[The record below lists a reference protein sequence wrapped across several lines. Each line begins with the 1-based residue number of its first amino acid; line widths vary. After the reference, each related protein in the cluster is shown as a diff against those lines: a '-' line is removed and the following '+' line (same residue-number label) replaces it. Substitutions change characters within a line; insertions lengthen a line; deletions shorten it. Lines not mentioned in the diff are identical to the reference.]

1 MKIQEQV
8 SLKPFNTFGI
18 DIKAEYFIEVKTE
31 QELVELCESGF
42 LEGKQHLVLGSGS
55 NILFTKDYNGVVIK
69 NAITGII
76 FKKSG
81 KLVRVLAGSG
91 TNWNDLVLESLE
103 KGANGLENLSLIPGT
118 VGAAPVQN
126 IGAYGVEL
134 KNIFEQLKAV
144 ELATGKVKIFN
155 KAQCTFSYRTSV
167 FKKELKG
174 KYVITEVTL
183 DLHNTK
189 QVNTNYGIISNILKE
204 KGIEQPTSQQ
214 VSDAV
219 IEIRQSKLPDP
230 AKIGNAGSFFKNP
243 VIPKIEYKELQIKY
257 NGMPAFPQANNKV
270 KIPAA
275 WLIEHA
281 GWKGKTIGD
290 VGVHPDQALVLVNY
304 GNGTGKEIKE
314 LSKSIQESVFK
325 KFKIRLEV
333 EVNIL

>member
-1 MKIQEQV
+1 MEIQEQV

-18 DIKAEYFIEVKTE
+18 DVKAEYFVEVKTE
-31 QELVELCESGF
+31 SELVDFCKSGF
-42 LEGKQHLVLGSGS
+42 LEGKQHLVLGEGS
-55 NILFTKDYNGVVIK
+55 NILFTKDYAGVVIK
-69 NAITGII
+69 NAIEGVV

-81 KLVRVLAGSG
+81 KLVRVIAGG
-91 TNWNDLVLESLE
+91 GINWNDLVIESLS

-144 ELATGKVKIFN
+144 EISTGKVKVFT
-155 KAQCTFSYRTSV
+155 KAQCSFGYRTSV

-174 KYVITEVTL
+174 KYVISEVTL

-189 QVNTNYGIISNILKE
+189 QVNISYGIIANILKE
-204 KGIEQPTSQQ
+204 KGIAEPTSQQ
-214 VSDAV
+214 VSEAV
-219 IEIRQSKLPDP
+219 ISIRESKLPDP

-243 VIPKIEYKELQIKY
+243 VIPKIDYKELQIKF

-270 KIPAA
+270 KVPAA
-275 WLIEHA
+275 WLIQHD
-281 GWKGKTIGD
+281 GWKGKTIDD

-304 GNGTGKEIKE
+304 GKGTGKEIKD
-314 LSKSIQESVFK
+314 LSKAIQESIFK

>member
-1 MKIQEQV
+1 MEIQEQV
-8 SLKPFNTFGI
+8 SLKAYNTFGI
-18 DIKAEYFIEVKTE
+18 DVKAEYFVEVKTE
-31 QELVELCESGF
+31 AELVELCQSDF
-42 LEGKQHLVLGSGS
+42 LQEKQHLVLGSGS

-69 NAITGII
+69 NSIESIV

-81 KLVRVLAGSG
+81 KLVRVIAGGG
-91 TNWNDLVLESLE
+91 TNWHDLVLESLK

-144 ELATGKVKIFN
+144 EISTGKVKVFT

-189 QVNTNYGIISNILKE
+189 AVNTSYGIVNNILKD
-204 KGIEQPTSQQ
+204 KGISEPTSHQ
-214 VSDAV
+214 VSEAV
-219 IEIRQSKLPDP
+219 ISIRESKLPDP

-243 VIPKIEYKELQIKY
+243 VIPKINYKELQIKN

-275 WLIEHA
+275 WLIEQA
-281 GWKGKTIGD
+281 GWKGKTVGE
-290 VGVHPDQALVLVNY
+290 VGVSPDQALVLVNY
-304 GNGTGKEIKE
+304 GEGTGKEIKD
-314 LSKSIQESVFK
+314 LSKAIQDSIFK
-325 KFKIRLEV
+325 KYKINLEL

>member
-1 MKIQEQV
+1 MEIQEQV
-8 SLKPFNTFGI
+8 SLKAYNTFGI
-18 DIKAEYFIEVKTE
+18 DVKAEYFVEVKTE
-31 QELVELCESGF
+31 AELVELCQSNF
-42 LEGKQHLVLGSGS
+42 IQGKQHLVLGSGS

-69 NAITGII
+69 NSIENIV

-81 KLVRVLAGSG
+81 KLVRVIAGGG
-91 TNWNDLVLESLE
+91 TNWHDLVLESLK

-144 ELATGKVKIFN
+144 EIGTGKVKIFT
-155 KAQCTFSYRTSV
+155 KAQCTFGYRTSV

-189 QVNTNYGIISNILKE
+189 AVNTSYGIVNNILKD
-204 KGIEQPTSQQ
+204 KGISEPTSQQ
-214 VSDAV
+214 VSEAV
-219 IEIRQSKLPDP
+219 ISIRESKLPDP

-243 VIPKIEYKELQIKY
+243 VIPKINYKELQIKF

-275 WLIEHA
+275 WLIEQT
-281 GWKGKTIGD
+281 GWKGKTIGE
-290 VGVHPDQALVLVNY
+290 VGVSPDQALVLVNY
-304 GNGTGKEIKE
+304 GEGTGKEIKE
-314 LSKSIQESVFK
+314 LSKAIQDSIFK
-325 KFKIRLEV
+325 KYKINLEL